1 MEPQPNTTEA
11 RILIEASKEN
21 VDIIIGAL
29 KPELE
34 TGLSDRSKVLLE
46 RHPKGLVIKVA
57 ADDVTALRAA
67 VNSYLYWVQGI
78 MDIGGR
84 VSP

>member
-1 MEPQPNTTEA
+1 LEPQPNITEA
-11 RILIEASKEN
+11 RILIEASREN
-21 VDIIIGAL
+21 VEILIGAL

-34 TGLSDRSKVLLE
+34 TGISDRSRVILE
-46 RHPKGLVIKVA
+46 KSAKGLIIKVA

-84 VSP
+84 V

>member
-1 MEPQPNTTEA
+1 MEPQPPTTET
-11 RILIEASKEN
+11 RILIKTTPEN

-34 TGLSDRSKVLLE
+34 TGLSDRSSVVLE
-46 RHPKGLVIKVA
+46 RSPKGLVIRVA

-84 VSP
+84 VSH

>member
-1 MEPQPNTTEA
+1 LEPQPPTTEA
-11 RILIEASKEN
+11 RILIEASREN
-21 VDIIIGAL
+21 VEIIIGAL
-29 KPELE
+29 KPEME
-34 TGLSDRSKVLLE
+34 SGLSDRSKIVLE
-46 RHPKGLVIKVA
+46 MSPKGLVIKVT

-84 VSP
+84 VSH

>member
-1 MEPQPNTTEA
+1 LEPQPNITEA
-11 RILIEASKEN
+11 RILIEATKEN

-34 TGLSDRSKVLLE
+34 TGLSDRSKVVLE
-46 RHPKGLVIKVA
+46 RSPRGLVIKVA

>member
-1 MEPQPNTTEA
+1 MEPQQPTTEA
-11 RILIEASKEN
+11 RILIEASREN
-21 VDIIIGAL
+21 VEIIIGAL
-29 KPELE
+29 KPEME
-34 TGLSDRSKVLLE
+34 SGLSDRSKIVLE
-46 RHPKGLVIKVA
+46 RSPKGLVIKVA

-84 VSP
+84 VSQ

>member
-11 RILIEASKEN
+11 RILIEASTEN
-21 VDIIIGAL
+21 VDVLIGAL

-34 TGLSDRSKVLLE
+34 TGISDRSRIVLE
-46 RHPKGLVIKVA
+46 KTEKGLAIRVS

-84 VSP
+84 V

>member
-1 MEPQPNTTEA
+1 LEPQTNQTEA
-11 RILIEASKEN
+11 RILIEAPKDAVE
-21 VDIIIGAL
+21 IIIGAL

-34 TGLSDRSKVLLE
+34 TGISDRSKVVIE
-46 RHPKGLVIKVA
+46 ASGRGLIIRVTA
-57 ADDVTALRAA
+57 NDVTALRAA

-84 VSP
+84 VNP

>member
-1 MEPQPNTTEA
+1 MEPQPNITEA
-11 RILIEASKEN
+11 RILIEASREN
-21 VDIIIGAL
+21 VEILIGAL

-34 TGLSDRSKVLLE
+34 TGISDRSRVILE
-46 RHPKGLVIKVA
+46 KSAKGLIIKVA

-84 VSP
+84 V

>member
-1 MEPQPNTTEA
+1 MEPQTNQTEA
-11 RILIEASKEN
+11 RILIEAPKDAVE
-21 VDIIIGAL
+21 IIIGAL

-34 TGLSDRSKVLLE
+34 TGISDRSKVVIE
-46 RHPKGLVIKVA
+46 ASGRGLIIRVTA
-57 ADDVTALRAA
+57 NDVTALRAA

-84 VSP
+84 VNP